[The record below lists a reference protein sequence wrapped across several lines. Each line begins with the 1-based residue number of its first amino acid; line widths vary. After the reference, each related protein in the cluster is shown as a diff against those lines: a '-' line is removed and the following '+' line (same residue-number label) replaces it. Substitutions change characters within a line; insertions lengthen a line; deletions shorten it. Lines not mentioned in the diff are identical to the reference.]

1 MKLSFAQQHISIQ
14 PFDAVELP
22 DFVLLTGRNGS
33 GKTHLLQAIKAGCC
47 QLDDFQPHEIQYFN
61 YQNFIAQNSSGQ
73 NTVSIEQMVAQGF
86 AEFQQNFL
94 PTIQNIYQNLKSQWK
109 PSKPYPDASM
119 FYELIEDFWK
129 AKFRNRTQQEHLESY
144 RLTITKWLEAAE
156 NIPRTSQLPAI
167 WSVIQKSSRPP
178 HLIDRETFSRLFV
191 PIMDAGSIL
200 GFSLSTLFTKYKIS
214 EFNWVHNQFSAGR
227 AGSVQKLQSTYR
239 SLTPPPWI
247 AINDLLADMGR
258 MTGARDTFRFEVTTP
273 ENQLIQMEGIQTFT
287 FVARLRNK
295 TTGAICNFEQLSSGE
310 KVLLALACSIFYA
323 NDLLMLPRALL
334 LDEVD
339 ASLHPSMI
347 RTLINAVQ
355 SAFVN
360 KGAKVVIATHSP
372 TTVALASASSLY
384 FVEAGQKQKKIRKTS
399 KKEALTLL
407 SEGFVTFDE
416 GLDAL
421 KFSGEKLVIFT
432 EGHNRKIFTRYF
444 ELAGIDGVKM
454 IDSLDD
460 KSGKHQLPHYFRAI
474 SALGLNRPVLFVWDC
489 DADSDARKLNES
501 GNLFKFVIPKNLDND
516 IAPTGIENAFSK
528 SYLDPHCKRIELP
541 NGVMYRKFD
550 AGEKRAFADR
560 IVRSQDINDFS
571 GLVSLGHK
579 IKEILDSINP
589 S

>member
-1 MKLSFAQQHISIQ
+1 MKLSFAHQHVSIQ
-14 PFDAVELP
+14 PFDAIELP

-33 GKTHLLQAIKAGCC
+33 GKTHLLEAIKAGGCK
-47 QLDDFQPHEIQYFN
+47 LDDFQPHEIQYFN
-61 YQNFIAQNSSGQ
+61 YQTFIAQNSTGQ
-73 NTVSIEQMVAQGF
+73 NTVNIEQIVAQGR
-86 AEFQQNFL
+86 AEFQQSFL
-94 PTIQNIYQNLKSQWK
+94 PTIQSIYHNVELQWK
-109 PSKPYPDASM
+109 PSKRYPDAYV
-119 FYELIEDFWK
+119 FYESIDDFWNVK
-129 AKFRNRTQQEHLESY
+129 LRNRTQQKHLESY
-144 RLTITKWLEAAE
+144 RLGITAWLETPE
-156 NIPRTSQLPAI
+156 NIPRTSQFPAI
-167 WSVIQKSSRPP
+167 WAVIQKSSRPP
-178 HLIDRETFSRLFV
+178 HLIDQETFGRLFV
-191 PIMDAGSIL
+191 PIMDEGSIL
-200 GFSLSTLFTKYKIS
+200 GFSLGTLFTKYKIS
-214 EFNWVHNQFSAGR
+214 EYNWCHDEFSAGR
-227 AGSVQKLQSTYR
+227 PGCVQKLQSIYR
-239 SLTPPPWI
+239 SQTPPPWI
-247 AINDLLADMGR
+247 AINALLADMGR

-273 ENQLIQMEGIQTFT
+273 ENQLIKAVDIQTFT

-310 KVLLALACSIFYA
+310 KVLLAVACSNFYA

-347 RTLINAVQ
+347 RTLLNAVQ
-355 SAFVN
+355 KAFLD
-360 KGAKVVIATHSP
+360 KGTKVIIATHSP
-372 TTVALASASSLY
+372 TTVALAPTKSLY
-384 FVEAGQKQKKIRKTS
+384 FVEAGQKQKKIRTTS

-516 IAPTGIENAFSK
+516 IAPTGIENAFSE

-541 NGVMYRKFD
+541 NGVTYRKFD